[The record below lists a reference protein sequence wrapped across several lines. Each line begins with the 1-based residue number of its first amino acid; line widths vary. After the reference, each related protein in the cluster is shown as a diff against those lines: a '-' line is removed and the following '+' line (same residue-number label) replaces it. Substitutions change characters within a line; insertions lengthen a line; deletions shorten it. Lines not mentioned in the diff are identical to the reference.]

1 MPYCFVTSTTLSL
14 FLSYLVVNLSSTKC
28 KVYIETLILAG
39 LVPMIWLQLPEE
51 GGNLMRRISWM
62 TGTGRP
68 TPRPSTGPHPPSLGY
83 SRLSVATVVVDTCQ
97 LLRDQILCVMRH
109 FLIINLILTSI
120 DKLALTELCSQW
132 NTKLMVIR
140 SIAIMHKGGTLLGDG
155 YNVASHIT
163 FFSRP
168 KSS

>member
-14 FLSYLVVNLSSTKC
+14 FLSYLVVNLSSTKS

-39 LVPMIWLQLPEE
+39 LVPMIWLQLLEE
-51 GGNLMRRISWM
+51 GGDLMRRISWM

-120 DKLALTELCSQW
+120 DKLALTEGLYALLVVKHKTNGDLEHCHHAQGVGGLCW
-132 NTKLMVIR
+132 GMFTM
-140 SIAIMHKGGTLLGDG
+140 
-155 YNVASHIT
+155 
-163 FFSRP
+163 
-168 KSS
+168 